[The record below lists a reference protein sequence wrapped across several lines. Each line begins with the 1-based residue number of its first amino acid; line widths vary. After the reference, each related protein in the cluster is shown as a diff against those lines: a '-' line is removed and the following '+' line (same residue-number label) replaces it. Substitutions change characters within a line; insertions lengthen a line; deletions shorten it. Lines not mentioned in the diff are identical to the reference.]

1 MKSYLYNIGKSKG
14 PSFDFLKISFAIQRC
29 TFGKLWQANCY
40 LRDKMCYKMNIA
52 LIEAENVCDT
62 VFSLI

>member
-1 MKSYLYNIGKSKG
+1 MTSCLHDVVKSKE

-40 LRDKMCYKMNIA
+40 LEDKTCYKMNVAIV
-52 LIEAENVCDT
+52 EAENV
-62 VFSLI
+62 L